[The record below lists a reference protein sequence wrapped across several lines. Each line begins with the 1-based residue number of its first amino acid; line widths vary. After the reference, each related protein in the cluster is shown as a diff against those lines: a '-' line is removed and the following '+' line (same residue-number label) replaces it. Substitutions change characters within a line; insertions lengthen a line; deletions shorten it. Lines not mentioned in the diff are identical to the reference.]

1 MMNLSF
7 IPANLSR
14 TLVSTLAAIAL
25 VTAFA
30 GCTSTP
36 TQESAGEYF
45 DNSLITAKVKSALI
59 GAENLSSA
67 NISVASFK
75 GKVQLSGFVPSETDR
90 QRAEVIARDIEG
102 VKIVSNAIEIRGR

>member
-7 IPANLSR
+7 IRAHLSR

-25 VTAFA
+25 VAAFA

-75 GKVQLSGFVPSETDR
+75 GKVQLSGFVASETDR

-102 VKIVSNAIEIRGR
+102 VKVVSNAIEIRGR

>member
-1 MMNLSF
+1 MNNPISLPVQLSKTF
-7 IPANLSR
+7 
-14 TLVSTLAAIAL
+14 VSALAAAAL
-25 VTAFA
+25 VAALA

-75 GKVQLSGFVPSETDR
+75 GKVQLSGFVPNETDK

-102 VKIVSNAIEIRGR
+102 VKVVSNAIEIRGR

>member
-1 MMNLSF
+1 MIKSF
-7 IPANLSR
+7 QVPTNPSR
-14 TLVSTLAAIAL
+14 KFIVTIAAAAVVAAL
-25 VTAFA
+25 T

-36 TQESAGEYF
+36 SRESAGEYF

-75 GKVQLSGFVPSETDR
+75 GKVQLSGFVPSETDK
-90 QRAEVIARDIEG
+90 QRAEVIARDVEG
-102 VKIVSNAIEIRGR
+102 VKVVTNAIEIKGR

>member
-1 MMNLSF
+1 MMNSSSM
-7 IPANLSR
+7 PARSSR
-14 TLVSTLAAIAL
+14 TLVSTLAAVAL
-25 VTAFA
+25 VAAIA

-59 GAENLSSA
+59 GAENLSSG

-102 VKIVSNAIEIRGR
+102 VKVVSNAIEIKGR

>member
-1 MMNLSF
+1 MMNLPF
-7 IPANLSR
+7 MPAHLLR

-25 VTAFA
+25 IAAFA

-36 TQESAGEYF
+36 AQESAGEYF

-59 GAENLSSA
+59 GAENLRA
-67 NISVASFK
+67 GNISVASFK

-102 VKIVSNAIEIRGR
+102 VKVVTNAIEIKGM